1 MKKKTI
7 LIAGMHCAS
16 CAQNIENSIKKLEGV
31 KKVNV
36 SFANEKAYV
45 EYEDWM
51 KDEEI
56 YKVINDLGYKV
67 VSACEDHRER
77 EIKSLKKLFLFCFLL
92 SFPIFL
98 ISMPFEWLGIELPN
112 KNLVMF
118 LLATPVQFIAG
129 YRFYRSAFLAL
140 KAKTANMDT
149 LIALGTSAAYFYS
162 VFILFTNSN
171 GHVYFETS
179 SLLITF
185 VVLGKMLEAITK
197 GKASDA
203 IKKLMMLQPK
213 TAIVLREGK
222 EIEVGIDEVN
232 IGDVVIIK
240 PGQRIPVDGIVISG
254 ESSVDESMLTGE
266 SMPVDKKKGN
276 KVIGGTI
283 NKQGTLKVKA
293 ERIGKDSFLNQIIKL
308 VEEAQS
314 SKAPMQR
321 LADRISAVFVP
332 TVLLIALTSFVVWY
346 FFAGKGLDFS
356 IMIFVSVLII
366 ACPCALGLATP
377 TAIMVGSGK
386 AAENGI
392 IFKNSESLEM
402 LSKVDVFVFDK
413 TGTLTLGKP
422 TVTDIFGDKETLKYA
437 AIAEK
442 KSEHPIAK
450 AVVEHAK
457 NVYKIIEEPTKFKA
471 VSGMG
476 VIAVCR
482 KRKIIFGNMKLMKES
497 NVGVSKFLEKIN
509 ELESQ
514 GKTVMILAVDGKALG
529 VIAVADKIK
538 DDAAEVVAKLKNLGK
553 EVVMITGDNKRAADY
568 IAKQLGIERV
578 LAEVLPQEKEIEVAK
593 LQKDG
598 KRVAFIGD
606 GINDA
611 PALARADAGIAIGAG
626 ADVAI
631 EAGSVVL
638 VKNDLKDVIKA
649 VKISRYTVDKIK
661 QNLFWAFFYN
671 SLGIPIA
678 AGLLYPINGFLLNP
692 IIAGGAMAL
701 SSVSVVSNSLMMRNA
716 RI

>member
-7 LIAGMHCAS
+7 LIAGMHCTS
-16 CAQNIENSIKKLEGV
+16 CAQNIENSIKKLKGV

-45 EYEDWM
+45 EYDDGL

-56 YKVINDLGYKV
+56 YKAINDLGYKV
-67 VSACEDHRER
+67 VSDREDHRER

-98 ISMPFEWLGIELPN
+98 IAMPFEWFGIDLPN
-112 KNLVMF
+112 KNFVMF

-140 KAKTANMDT
+140 KSKTANMDT

-162 VFILFTNSN
+162 VFILFTNRD

-185 VVLGKMLEAITK
+185 VILGKMLEAITK

-332 TVLLIALTSFVVWY
+332 TVLLIALTSFAVWY

-402 LSKVDVFVFDK
+402 LSKVDVFIFDK

-593 LQKDG
+593 LQKGG

-611 PALARADAGIAIGAG
+611 PALARADVGIAIGAG
-626 ADVAI
+626 TDVAI

-649 VKISRYTVDKIK
+649 VNISRYTVDKIK

-701 SSVSVVSNSLMMRNA
+701 SSVSVVSNSLILRKT

>member
-553 EVVMITGDNKRAADY
+553 EFVMITGDNKRAADY

>member
-16 CAQNIENSIKKLEGV
+16 CAQNIENSIKKLEGI
-31 KKVNV
+31 KKVSV

-45 EYEDWM
+45 EYDDSL
-51 KDEEI
+51 DEEKI
-56 YKVINDLGYKV
+56 YKAITDLGYKV
-67 VSACEDHRER
+67 VSTGEDYREK
-77 EIKSLKKLFLFCFLL
+77 EIKSLKRLFLFCFLL
-92 SFPIFL
+92 SFPVFL
-98 ISMPFEWLGIELPN
+98 IAMPFELFGVELPN
-112 KNLVMF
+112 KNLIMF

-129 YRFYRSAFLAL
+129 YRFYKSAFLAL

-171 GHVYFETS
+171 SHVYFETS

-185 VVLGKMLEAITK
+185 VILGKMLEAITK
-197 GKASDA
+197 GKASEA
-203 IKKLMMLQPK
+203 IKKLMALQPK
-213 TAIVLREGK
+213 TAFILRNGK
-222 EIEVGIDEVN
+222 EIEVSIDDVA
-232 IGDVVIIK
+232 IGDIVIVK

-266 SMPVDKKKGN
+266 SMPVDKKKGD

-283 NKQGTLKVKA
+283 NKQGTLKIKA
-293 ERIGKDSFLNQIIKL
+293 EKVGKETFLSQIIKL
-308 VEEAQS
+308 VEDAQN
-314 SKAPMQR
+314 SKAPIQR
-321 LADRISAVFVP
+321 LADRISAIFVP
-332 TVLLIALTSFVVWY
+332 AVLLIALTSFVVWY
-346 FFAGKGLDFS
+346 FFLGRSLDFA

-422 TVTDIFGDKETLKYA
+422 NVTDIIGDKETLKYA
-437 AIAEK
+437 AIAEIN
-442 KSEHPIAK
+442 SEHPIAL
-450 AVVEHAK
+450 AVVEKAK
-457 NVYKIIEEPTKFKA
+457 EFYKNIEEPQKFKA
-471 VSGMG
+471 ISGMG
-476 VIAVCR
+476 VSAVWR
-482 KRKIIFGNMKLMKES
+482 KKHILFGNMKLMKE
-497 NVGVSKFLEKIN
+497 NKIDASKLADKIS

-514 GKTVMILAVDGKALG
+514 GKTVMVLAVDRKALG

-538 DDAAEVVAKLKNLGK
+538 DEAAEVIAKLKEEKK
-553 EVVMITGDNKRAADY
+553 EVVMITGDNKRAAEY
-568 IAKQLGIERV
+568 IARQLGIEKV
-578 LAEVLPQEKEIEVAK
+578 LAEVLPQEKEIEVSK

-598 KRVAFIGD
+598 KKVAFVGD

-611 PALARADAGIAIGAG
+611 PALARADVGIAIGAG
-626 ADVAI
+626 TDVAI
-631 EAGSVVL
+631 EAGGVVL
-638 VKNDLKDVIKA
+638 VKNDLRDVIKA
-649 VKISRYTVDKIK
+649 VKISRYTLGKIK

-692 IIAGGAMAL
+692 VIAGMAMAL
-701 SSVSVVSNSLMMRNA
+701 SSVSVVSNSLLMKKA
-716 RI
+716 KI